1 MHLLTYN
8 FYNFAL
14 AWFLNW
20 IFQLSMYK
28 CRCFIPRRLMF
39 FVRFYFVK
47 LAVFLKF
54 QNNSKWCFFFFRWI
68 YPIHLCCILL
78 FKTRVLNENQKL
90 WNIERWNSI
99 VEREKNLKKGFCFK
113 LLPLVR
119 QIELGCY
126 TYGSVWTLNLYIISV
141 THLFQCSRQF
151 KY

>member
-54 QNNSKWCFFFFRWI
+54 QNNSKWCFFFFDEFTLYI
-68 YPIHLCCILL
+68 YAAYCFSKRAYLMKIKSCEISNVEIRLL
-78 FKTRVLNENQKL
+78 K
-90 WNIERWNSI
+90 
-99 VEREKNLKKGFCFK
+99 EKKIWKKGFVSNYCRLFVK
-113 LLPLVR
+113 
-119 QIELGCY
+119 
-126 TYGSVWTLNLYIISV
+126 LNLVVIRTV
-141 THLFQCSRQF
+141 QF
-151 KY
+151 ER